1 MNTPNHENG
10 DTVETYL
17 THILTTIDLYSPT
30 TTQPVLTRNHD
41 VRTKGGT
48 YAMDQIARG
57 LLYKLCNPDCLVD
70 PLCTQQEEEEEG
82 EPMEHTS
89 SPNIHTP
96 EEESIPKLQNQNQ
109 RSSTH
114 HTRCRCP
121 NLHHCLGPIG
131 TSRYPPRFL
140 RANNLGAIEY
150 VFTVRILVPHRT
162 TTRTLSNVFV
172 PFRWLRLSVS
182 RGVAKR

>member
-1 MNTPNHENG
+1 MFLIMNTPNHENG

-57 LLYKLCNPDCLVD
+57 LLYKLCDPDCLVD

-89 SPNIHTP
+89 SPNIHIP
-96 EEESIPKLQNQNQ
+96 EEESIPKLQNQNPV
-109 RSSTH
+109 S
-114 HTRCRCP
+114 
-121 NLHHCLGPIG
+121 CLQTLNALAHSMSVPESPPL
-131 TSRYPPRFL
+131 SRTNWY
-140 RANNLGAIEY
+140 I
-150 VFTVRILVPHRT
+150 
-162 TTRTLSNVFV
+162 TL
-172 PFRWLRLSVS
+172 LTKVS
-182 RGVAKR
+182 PYQQPWCN